1 MTGNATTPRGKK
13 LIEVDLPLDVININT
28 KGEPIGSKGHPW
40 TLQQWWARRRLTACR
55 VIIFASMVD
64 DPSAY
69 LDDPAEISAER
80 RRLHDLIERLSLWK
94 NSGNENLLNEAR
106 YEIACSVA
114 RQRDETAP
122 TEPTQVLAYLG
133 DPAKH
138 LNIYDPFSGGAGI
151 PLEAQRLGMR
161 ATGTDLNPVAV
172 LIAKALIELPPQ
184 FAARPPV
191 NPDAAPMGIVAG
203 KGRHARRIA
212 WRGAAGLA
220 NDVRYYGRRMRE
232 LAHAS
237 IGHLYPDAIGPDGKA
252 ATVLAWLWARTLP
265 CPSPACGVHTPL
277 VPTFQLSGKPNNQH
291 WIRPVVDSTSR
302 AVSFTIQ
309 NHNGG
314 VNESH
319 AVSGKGA
326 TCLSCGTTI
335 SGEHLHEGSTAGKIG
350 QQMVAIYATAGKG
363 RRSFIAPTAANTQS
377 ATGTPPWRPPQ
388 TMPNTPTLVSGRGY
402 GFTHWHQL
410 FNERQL
416 TAISTLCGLLP
427 TAKAEIISDG
437 ANSEYA
443 NAVCTYLALAIGKA
457 AMAWSTFG
465 VWNKPRETVQNPFG
479 RQALPMRWMYPE
491 ANPFSEQMQSWSA
504 QVEQVA
510 QVVAD
515 LPTSVNP
522 GTALQ
527 ADAATTI
534 HVANGPV
541 IVTDPPYYNNIDYAD
556 LSDYLYVWLRHA
568 LRDIY
573 PDLFAGILTPKDE
586 EMVAVPSRFENPTGR
601 FESLLRQTLQLIK
614 QNCSP
619 DFPSSIFYAY
629 KQQEEERDGSRA
641 STGWETMLS
650 ALVTAGFQIVGT
662 WPIRTE
668 NTDALKAKANVLAS
682 SIILVC
688 RPRPDGA
695 PMAFRDDFQV
705 ALEREMPTALD
716 QLTRAGHIAPVDLR
730 QAAIGPGMAVYSRFR
745 SVETLDGETVTVRQ
759 ALAAINN
766 AVDAYLQQEAGQ
778 MDNES
783 RFCLEWLRNYY
794 PNGAGD
800 FGSAETL
807 ARTFDLSVTDGLKR
821 RHNLLEAEMGTVTL
835 HGIDAYGEERAYP
848 RARTGMTAWEACLRM
863 AWQMQTGENR
873 RGVDGCIAVAQ
884 RASGKLEQIERLA
897 RVLYDFYDRK
907 GDSRLAVSFNNLV
920 VSWADI
926 TAGATQQQ
934 QTPTLTP
941 E

>member
-1 MTGNATTPRGKK
+1 MTDNATPPRGKK

-40 TLQQWWARRRLTACR
+40 NLQQWWARRRLTACR

-69 LDDPAEISAER
+69 LDDPSEIVVER
-80 RRLHDLIERLSLWK
+80 RRLHNLIERLSLWK
-94 NSGNENLLNEAR
+94 NSGDDDLLNEAR
-106 YEIACSVA
+106 CEIARSVA
-114 RQRDETAP
+114 RQRGETAP
-122 TEPTQVLAYLG
+122 TEPAQALAYLG
-133 DPAKH
+133 DPAKN

-172 LIAKALIELPPQ
+172 LIAKALIELPPR

-191 NPDAAPMGIVAG
+191 NPDAPPMGIVTG
-203 KGRHARRIA
+203 KGRNAKRIA

-220 NDVRYYGRRMRE
+220 DDIRYYGRRMRE
-232 LAHAS
+232 LAYAS
-237 IGHLYPDAIGPDGKA
+237 IGHLYPDAVGPDGKA
-252 ATVLAWLWARTLP
+252 VTVLAWLWARTLL

-277 VPTFQLSGKPNNQH
+277 VPTFQLSSKPKKQR
-291 WIRPVVDSTSR
+291 WMRPVVDSKTR
-302 AVSFTIQ
+302 AVSFTVQ

-326 TCLSCGTTI
+326 TCLSCGSAI
-335 SGEHLHEGSTAGKIG
+335 SAEYLHEGTTAGKIG
-350 QQMVAIYATAGKG
+350 QQIVAMYSTAGKG
-363 RRSFIAPTAANTQS
+363 KRAFLTPTAAHTQS
-377 ATGTPPWRPPQ
+377 DMGTPLWRPPQ
-388 TMPNTPTLVSGRGY
+388 TMTNTPTLVSGRGY

-427 TAKAEIISDG
+427 TAKEEIINDG
-437 ANSEYA
+437 ADNEYA

-515 LPTSVNP
+515 LPASVNP
-522 GTALQ
+522 GAALQ

-586 EMVAVPSRFENPTGR
+586 EMTAVPSRFENPTER
-601 FESLLRQTLQLIK
+601 FEALLQQTLLLIK
-614 QNCSP
+614 RHCSP

-668 NTDALKAKANVLAS
+668 NTDALKARANVLAS
-682 SIILVC
+682 SIVLVC
-688 RPRPDGA
+688 RPRPEGA
-695 PMAFRDDFQV
+695 PMAFLDDFRA
-705 ALEREMPTALD
+705 ALEQEMPTALA

-730 QAAIGPGMAVYSRFR
+730 QAAVGPGMAVYSRFR
-745 SVETLDGETVTVRQ
+745 RVETLAGETVTVRQ

-766 AVDAYLQQEAGQ
+766 AVDKYLQQEAVQ
-778 MDNES
+778 IDSES
-783 RFCLEWLRNYY
+783 RFCLEWLRNCY
-794 PNGAGD
+794 PMGAGD
-800 FGSAETL
+800 FGIAETL
-807 ARTFDLSVTDGLKR
+807 SYPFDLSIVNGLKQ
-821 RHNLLEAEMGTVTL
+821 RHNLLDAEMGTVTL
-835 HGIDAYGEERAYP
+835 HGIDSYSDARAYP
-848 RARTGMTAWEACLRM
+848 RAGTEMTAWEGCWRM

-884 RASGKLEQIERLA
+884 RAGGKLDEIERLA
-897 RVLYDFYDRK
+897 RILYDFYDQK
-907 GDSRLAVSFNNLV
+907 GNSSLAVSFNNLV
-920 VSWADI
+920 VSWDDI
-926 TAGATQQQ
+926 TGGITQRR
-934 QTPTLTP
+934 QTPTLMP

>member
-69 LDDPAEISAER
+69 LDDPSEISAER

-114 RQRDETAP
+114 RQRGETAP

-252 ATVLAWLWARTLP
+252 VKVLAWLWARTAP
-265 CPSPACGVHTPL
+265 CSNPVCGAQTPL
-277 VPTFQLSGKPNNQH
+277 VGTFELSSRAGKQH
-291 WIRPVVDSTSR
+291 WIKPVVNGESR
-302 AVSFTIQ
+302 TVSFDVQDTDDKVSAQ
-309 NHNGG
+309 D
-314 VNESH
+314 V
-319 AVSGKGA
+319 ASGKGA
-326 TCLSCGTTI
+326 ICLFCRTPLTSMYLREQA
-335 SGEHLHEGSTAGKIG
+335 SVSAIG
-350 QQMVAIYATAGKG
+350 QQMTAIVAAGDRRRLFLPASDVAIQAAAGATPK
-363 RRSFIAPTAANTQS
+363 
-377 ATGTPPWRPPQ
+377 WRPTQ
-388 TMPNTPTLVSGRGY
+388 TMPDTQTLVSGRGWSI
-402 GFTHWHQL
+402 THWHQL
-410 FNERQL
+410 FSERQL
-416 TAISTLCGLLP
+416 TALTTFCDLL
-427 TAKAEIISDG
+427 TKIRREILNDG
-437 ANSEYA
+437 ANAEYA
-443 NAVCTYLALAIGKA
+443 KAVCTYLALAVNKA
-457 AMAWSTFG
+457 AVTWSRFG
-465 VWNKPRETVQNPFG
+465 VWHKGRETIEKPFG
-479 RQALPMRWMYPE
+479 RQALPWVWDYPE
-491 ANPFSEQMQSWSA
+491 ANPFSDRMQSWTA
-504 QVEQVA
+504 QVEHIAKVL
-510 QVVAD
+510 D
-515 LPTSVNP
+515 NLPANVNP
-522 GTALQ
+522 GAALQ

-586 EMVAVPSRFENPTGR
+586 EMVAVPSRFENPTER

-614 QNCSP
+614 QHCSP

-688 RPRPDGA
+688 RPRPDDA

-745 SVETLDGETVTVRQ
+745 SVETLDGETVTVRR

-766 AVDAYLQQEAGQ
+766 AVDAYLQQESGQ

-848 RARTGMTAWEACLRM
+848 RARTEMTAWEACLRM

-920 VSWADI
+920 VSWTDI
-926 TAGATQQQ
+926 TAGAAQQQ